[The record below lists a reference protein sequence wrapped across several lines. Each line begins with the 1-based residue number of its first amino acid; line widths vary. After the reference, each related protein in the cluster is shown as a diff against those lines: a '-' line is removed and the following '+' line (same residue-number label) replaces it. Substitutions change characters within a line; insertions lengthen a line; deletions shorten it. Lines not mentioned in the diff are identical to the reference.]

1 VAKSL
6 GGFIKMLE
14 EQYPET
20 ILRVKAQLDP
30 NQHELAAFITLLE
43 ERNQSPVVVFED
55 VKNLKGE
62 KSMFPLVHNLFVTRS
77 LCALAIGEDLSNSQM
92 GLGIRFG
99 EIEKKAGA
107 LEVVKQ
113 SDAPVLENVWR
124 GDRADVNL
132 LPAARYHE
140 KDVGPYFVMAC
151 LMKARSGDFYDITPT
166 KNLVHGPRRLSI
178 STHGHHHLA
187 RIIAEYEA
195 LKEPTPVAVVLGHHP
210 AFCLGSCA
218 LQPYGNHDY
227 KTIASFMGES
237 LRLTP
242 SATLG
247 NTFLIPADA
256 EIIIEGTIPPEVR
269 EYQNPFG
276 EISGHYQGRML
287 APVIDVT
294 AICFRNDAIMQGL
307 MPGHAEHIILGGLPK
322 EGSVYWAIKKIVPEV
337 TAVHL
342 PHSGMGRFS
351 AHIALNKRTFRDVTV
366 AAMVAFAEQPNLK
379 VAIMVDSEIDVFNQ
393 TEVMWAVA
401 TQTRWDKD
409 VTIIPKVQSFRD
421 WLGDAV
427 CIIDAT
433 HHEDVPDYPE
443 RNRIPEEALRR
454 VAELW
459 KL

>member
-1 VAKSL
+1 MAKSL
-6 GGFIKMLE
+6 SGFIKMLE
-14 EQYPET
+14 EKYPQRM
-20 ILRVKAQLDP
+20 LHVKEQLDP

-43 ERNQSPVVVFED
+43 EKDQNPVVVFEN
-55 VKNLKGE
+55 VKNVKGE
-62 KSMFPLVHNLFVTRS
+62 KSMFPVAHNLFVTRS
-77 LCALAIGEDLSNSQM
+77 LCAMAIGEDPSNSQM

-99 EIEKKAGA
+99 EIEKQAGE

-113 SDAPVLENVWR
+113 SEAPVLQNVWQ
-124 GDRADVNL
+124 GEKVDVTL

-166 KNLVHGPRRLSI
+166 KNMVHGPRRLSL
-178 STHGHHHLA
+178 SSHGHHHLA
-187 RIIAEYEA
+187 RIIAEYEVT
-195 LKEPTPVAVVLGHHP
+195 KEPTPVAVVLGHHP
-210 AFCLGSCA
+210 AFYLGSCA
-218 LQPYGNHDY
+218 LLPYGNHDY
-227 KTIASFMGES
+227 KTVASFMGEP

-242 SATLG
+242 SVTLG
-247 NTFLIPADA
+247 NDFLIPADA
-256 EIIIEGTIPPEVR
+256 EIIIEGTIPLGVM

-294 AICFRNDAIMQGL
+294 AICFRNNAIMQGL

-322 EGSVYWAIKKIVPEV
+322 EGSVYWAMKKVVPEV

-351 AHIALNKRTFRDVTV
+351 AHIALEKRTFRDVTV
-366 AAMVAFAEQPNLK
+366 AAMIAFAEQPNLK
-379 VAIMVDSEIDVFNQ
+379 VAIMVDKEIDVFNQ
-393 TEVMWAVA
+393 NEVMWAVA

-409 VTIIPKVQSFRD
+409 VTIIPRVQSFRG

-433 HHEDVPDYPE
+433 HHEEVADYPE
-443 RNRIPEEALRR
+443 RNRISAEALKR
-454 VAELW
+454 VQARC

>member
-1 VAKSL
+1 MAKSL
-6 GGFIKMLE
+6 SGFVKMLGE
-14 EQYPET
+14 KYPET
-20 ILRVKAQLDP
+20 ILRVKTELDP
-30 NQHELAAFITLLE
+30 NQHELAAAIRLLE
-43 ERNQSPVVVFED
+43 EKGQDPVVVFEN
-55 VKNLKGE
+55 VKNVKGE
-62 KSMFPLVHNLFVTRS
+62 KSIFPLVHNLFVTRS
-77 LCALAIGEDLSNSQM
+77 LCALAIGEDPSNNQM

-99 EIEKKAGA
+99 EIEKKTGD

-113 SDAPVLENVWR
+113 SEAPVLENVWR
-124 GDRADVNL
+124 GDEADVNL

-151 LMKARSGDFYDITPT
+151 LMKAKSGDFYDITPT
-166 KNLVHGPRRLSI
+166 KNLIHGPRRLSI

-187 RIIAEYEA
+187 RIIAEHEA
-195 LKEPTPVAVVLGHHP
+195 AKEATPVAVVLGHHP
-210 AFCLGSCA
+210 AFYLGSCA
-218 LQPYGNHDY
+218 LLPYGNHDY
-227 KTIASFMGES
+227 KTIASFMGEP

-247 NTFLIPADA
+247 DAFLVPADA

-287 APVIDVT
+287 APVIEVT
-294 AICFRNDAIMQGL
+294 AICFRNHAIMQGL

-322 EGSVYWAIKKIVPEV
+322 EGSVYWAIKKVVPEV

-366 AAMVAFAEQPNLK
+366 AAMIAFAEQPNLK

-409 VTIIPKVQSFRD
+409 VTIVPRVQSFRG

-433 HHEDVPDYPE
+433 HHEDVADYPE
-443 RNRIPEEALRR
+443 RNRIPEGALRR
-454 VAELW
+454 VAERW
-459 KL
+459 KP

>member
-1 VAKSL
+1 MARSL
-6 GGFIKMLE
+6 SGFIKMLDE
-14 EQYPET
+14 KYPET
-20 ILRVKAQLDP
+20 ILRVKERLDP
-30 NQHELAAFITLLE
+30 DQHELAAFIKLLE
-43 ERNQSPVVVFED
+43 EKNQDPVIVFEN
-55 VKNLKGE
+55 VTNLKGE
-62 KSMFPLVHNLFVTRS
+62 RSMFPLAHNLFVTRS
-77 LCALAIGEDLSNSQM
+77 LCALAIGEDPSNNQM

-107 LEVVKQ
+107 LETVRQ
-113 SDAPVLENVWR
+113 SDAPVLQNVWQ
-124 GDRADVNL
+124 GDKADVTS

-151 LMKARSGDFYDITPT
+151 LMKAKSGDFYDITPT
-166 KNLVHGPRRLSI
+166 KNLVYGPRKMSI

-187 RIIAEYEA
+187 RIIAEHEA
-195 LKEPTPVAVVLGHHP
+195 EKEPTPVAVVLGHHP
-210 AFCLGSCA
+210 AFYLASCA
-218 LQPYGNHDY
+218 LLPYGNHDY
-227 KTIASFMGES
+227 KTVASFMGGS

-247 NTFLIPADA
+247 NDFLIPADA
-256 EIIIEGTIPPEVR
+256 EIIIEGTIPPGVR

-276 EISGHYQGRML
+276 EISGHYQERML
-287 APVIDVT
+287 VPVIDVT
-294 AICFRNDAIMQGL
+294 AICFRNNALMQGL

-322 EGSVYWAIKKIVPEV
+322 EGSVYWAMKRIVPEV

-342 PHSGMGRFS
+342 PHSSMGRFS
-351 AHIALNKRTFRDVTV
+351 AHIAVKKRTYRDVTV
-366 AAMVAFAEQPNLK
+366 AAMIAFAEQPNLK
-379 VAIMVDSEIDVFNQ
+379 LAIVVDDDIDVFNQ

-409 VTIIPKVQSFRD
+409 VTIIPRVQSFRG

-433 HHEDVPDYPE
+433 HHEEVANYPE
-443 RNRIPEEALRR
+443 RNSIPAEALIR
-454 VAELW
+454 VQERC